1 MEEYKNVLIG
11 TNAFSNEWRNS
22 LNRINKKNIIISNF
36 QNLNNI
42 KEIILSKNINY
53 IIPMSNTDYKL
64 IKNINL
70 ELYNNIKLIYPEK
83 ETIELLKNK
92 NFFTEFMLKNYID
105 YIPDIYYLNN
115 NKLKDIEY
123 PAIYKPIYSTNG
135 LNMVII
141 YNHHELPRLRNY
153 NNIQKFIE
161 DEYEYS
167 AYMFMYRWSN
177 YKQKSNT
184 IQIYKTY
191 YKKNKFSK

>member
-11 TNAFSNEWRNS
+11 KNAFSNEWRNS

-36 QNLNNI
+36 QNFNNI
-42 KEIILSKNINY
+42 KEIIISKNINY

-70 ELYNNIKLIYPEK
+70 ELYNNIKLIYPKK
-83 ETIELLKNK
+83 ETIELLNNK
-92 NFFTEFMLKNYID
+92 NLFTEFMLNNYID

-141 YNHHELPRLRNY
+141 YNDNDLSQLRNY

-161 DEYEYS
+161 DE
-167 AYMFMYRWSN
+167 
-177 YKQKSNT
+177 
-184 IQIYKTY
+184 
-191 YKKNKFSK
+191 